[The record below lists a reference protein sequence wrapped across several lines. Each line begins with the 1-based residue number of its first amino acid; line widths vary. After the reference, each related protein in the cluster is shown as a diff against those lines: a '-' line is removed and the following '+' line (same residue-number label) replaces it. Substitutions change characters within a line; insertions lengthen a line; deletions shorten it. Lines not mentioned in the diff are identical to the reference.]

1 MKAKKILVGALSMAM
16 VLSMA
21 ACGSGNDSTT
31 AAATTAGST
40 TAAATTAAD
49 ATTAAEAGTTV
60 AAGTTEAGNSG
71 SGIEEIDATN
81 LPEMELV
88 IASSASSTNE
98 GYGIQ
103 EALAKE
109 VNEKT
114 GGKLTIKL
122 SWDGVLGGDGE
133 LAESCM
139 AGSIEMI
146 SMATSPL
153 LSYMPEIAVFDMP
166 AVFASSEA
174 AYEGVKNFKDSFQPI
189 FNEKQMQLIGLG
201 FSNFR
206 GLSTNKEIKTAD
218 DFKDMTIRVME
229 NKYHTAFWENLGAKP
244 TPLAFSDLY
253 MALQQGL
260 VQAQD
265 NPITAV
271 YASKFYEV
279 QDYYMP
285 ITAFPMVNVI
295 AINKNTY
302 DSLPAEYQTIL
313 TQFAEAFLEQSYEQN
328 TQIEQNAFAAI
339 GDGITTL
346 EFTDDIFNAMQE
358 AAKPVWESIKSDIG
372 AEMPDAYL
380 KAGGIQ

>member
-16 VLSMA
+16 VLSMV

-40 TAAATTAAD
+40 TAAATTAA
-49 ATTAAEAGTTV
+49 EAGTTA
-60 AAGTTEAGNSG
+60 AAGTTGAGNSG
-71 SGIEEIDATN
+71 SGIEAIDAAN

-166 AVFASSEA
+166 AVFASSDA
-174 AYEGVKNFKDSFQPI
+174 AYEGVKDFKDSFQPI

-244 TPLAFSDLY
+244 TPLAFGDLY

-295 AINKNTY
+295 AINKGIY

-313 TQFAEAFLEQSYEQN
+313 TQFAEAFLKQSYEQN
-328 TQIEQNAFAAI
+328 TQIEENAFAAI

>member
-285 ITAFPMVNVI
+285 VTAFPFISVI
-295 AINKNTY
+295 AINKETY
-302 DSLPAEYQTIL
+302 DSLPAEYQQIL
-313 TQFAEAFLEQSYEQN
+313 NQFSEEFMKQVYEA
-328 TQIEQNAFAAI
+328 TAQIDQNAYDAI

-346 EFTDDIFNAMQE
+346 EFTDDLFKAMQE
-358 AAKPVWESIKSDIG
+358 AAKPVWETIKTDIG
-372 AEMPDAYL
+372 ADLAEAYL
-380 KAGGIQ
+380 KAGGVQ